1 MSACTRFKA
10 GPPPS
15 VEELSLDQ
23 FAQLSGAAAGIP
35 RAKPD
40 GQWNCKSFGRISED
54 GNIVYESTTYDAQK
68 K

>member
-10 GPPPS
+10 GRPPS

-23 FAQLSGAAAGIP
+23 FARLPGAAAGIQ

-40 GQWNCKSFGRISED
+40 GQRNCKSFGRIAED
-54 GNIVYESTTYDAQK
+54 GNIVYEVIYI
-68 K
+68 